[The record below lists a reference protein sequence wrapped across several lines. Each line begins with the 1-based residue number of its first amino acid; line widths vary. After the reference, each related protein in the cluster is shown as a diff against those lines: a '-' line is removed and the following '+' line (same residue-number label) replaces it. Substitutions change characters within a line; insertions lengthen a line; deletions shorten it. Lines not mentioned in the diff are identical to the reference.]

1 MPATAP
7 TTLDLAL
14 FPGLIQHHPEHRLL
28 YCKPCT
34 AVVFPQSLRRHLQG
48 CHRLLRASRQLLLQ
62 HCQSLDLITHP
73 KDLQLPPDHS
83 LALQFL
89 PVQKGYSCRQC
100 RFLSCSRKTVRR
112 HVNKAHGLALQ
123 ACTDSYCLVRLQA
136 WFPAPRALYWV
147 VKTDAPASPVRALK
161 AIRARAKD
169 DKDEELYRL
178 EQQEIQQLEL
188 LRQDHLA

>member
-7 TTLDLAL
+7 TTLDPAL

-48 CHRLLRASRQLLLQ
+48 CHRLLRAQRQLLLQ

-73 KDLQLPPDHS
+73 EDLQLLPDHS

-89 PVQKGYSCRQC
+89 PVQRGYSCC
-100 RFLSCSRKTVRR
+100 KCHFLSCSRKKVRQ

-123 ACTDSYCLVRLQA
+123 ACTDSYCPVQLQA
-136 WFPAPRALYWV
+136 WFSGSRALY
-147 VKTDAPASPVRALK
+147 
-161 AIRARAKD
+161 
-169 DKDEELYRL
+169 
-178 EQQEIQQLEL
+178 
-188 LRQDHLA
+188 